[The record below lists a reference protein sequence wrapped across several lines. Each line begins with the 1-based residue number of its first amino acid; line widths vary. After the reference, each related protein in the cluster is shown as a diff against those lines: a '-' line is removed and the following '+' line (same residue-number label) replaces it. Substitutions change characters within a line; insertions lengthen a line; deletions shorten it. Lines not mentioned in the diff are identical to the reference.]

1 LCKAVAGRRTERIEE
16 FSAEHELKRGWRGM
30 LYTVIGQSA
39 SGYLEKEGCAGTVVT
54 KKQESKNFDILPV
67 TPALVCQKNDYCRK

>member
-1 LCKAVAGRRTERIEE
+1 
-16 FSAEHELKRGWRGM
+16 M